1 MTPVRSTVKSLCRRG
16 AALGS
21 VAIVALLAMMAVPGV
36 AFAAEWYEPTPA
48 PGAVV
53 GNQNIVIAYASDP
66 VNPIV
71 SGKLVINGFECTPLQ
86 VYIDPLFTSLS
97 FDPSQPG
104 AFPSP
109 LPTGVNNAVAT
120 VTLLDG
126 STSEYAWSYTV
137 DAPPAVVSVSPA
149 EGQLVTYSQAP
160 TITVT
165 VSDPDDTS
173 FSAVNGFI
181 MRVDGSNVTPIWNG
195 ATQTYTYKRTFP
207 PLPPWPNNT
216 THTVV
221 FNVGDAAG
229 NVVSKTWSF
238 TVDTSP
244 DSTKPLLSGPAPA
257 PGSTTAPRPTLSI
270 NATDNRP
277 GNLTV
282 RFTIDGTEVYSGANP
297 QGVTSWTPTS
307 DLAAGT
313 HQVVATAADAAGN
326 VSDPTTWSFTVED
339 TMVIKHTTTTAFTS
353 CSECHSSLLTT
364 EHTNHGF
371 DCNTCHGAGASQTV
385 KDAIANNDT
394 ACGACHASADHAS
407 LHDGG
412 IPSTNCAQCHQANI
426 SAEHGNDC
434 DKCHQSTDSKVV
446 AAIAGHVV
454 TCTACHPTYHN
465 GGQPYSGAADPSQG
479 AQTYVYMKWGDI
491 KAPEVLANTGSPHGG
506 YVTTSVKCAVCHS
519 THRAAPGKDAAG
531 TVVAD
536 TLLRFKASDSCGYCH
551 VAAGS
556 TVVDPVYGGV
566 WPIPAEA
573 GHALASPTCGECH
586 ASVHGANA
594 ETIPPVAGLLLKTKV
609 AEEIASRAYEGLD
622 YNTSIID
629 RVTAI
634 EASAVAAGYGAD
646 PKVTGFNVSEYNSL
660 STNAIRQQAVGVFCG
675 GCHIGSYAGTVAGAR
690 AGAES
695 GTLLGTSPYSGH
707 RTMAAAT
714 DNWNATGA
722 ISSGGTGATP
732 GTGFKIADV
741 AAQDCKG
748 CHDSYNGFGTGTKAF
763 PHNWGTAGDEPL
775 ELVGGVF
782 ENQSMTWLLAA
793 PDSSAEPT
801 RNGGAI
807 GKAGHAGPAGGTLSD
822 GVCLKCH
829 KWTDGGVGASF

>member
-1 MTPVRSTVKSLCRRG
+1 MKEITRMQLNFLGGKMKKTLAIAVLIAVFMMAFGSVAYAAGAMWNFEKDHGGVTGSVFMDPNGPTTNNPGGTALDSRGRPARLNAGVTYANAYQRG
-16 AALGS
+16 AAGS
-21 VAIVALLAMMAVPGV
+21 GNMYGSTTNTLVVAGT
-36 AFAAEWYEPTPA
+36 FASDLVSGTAGQTYYKVTTVTSPA
-48 PGAVV
+48 PGTVGIMGPGRYVYLSWWAV
-53 GNQNIVIAYASDP
+53 
-66 VNPIV
+66 
-71 SGKLVINGFECTPLQ
+71 
-86 VYIDPLFTSLS
+86 DPL
-97 FDPSQPG
+97 
-104 AFPSP
+104 
-109 LPTGVNNAVAT
+109 
-120 VTLLDG
+120 
-126 STSEYAWSYTV
+126 
-137 DAPPAVVSVSPA
+137 DARHV
-149 EGQLVTYSQAP
+149 
-160 TITVT
+160 
-165 VSDPDDTS
+165 
-173 FSAVNGFI
+173 
-181 MRVDGSNVTPIWNG
+181 
-195 ATQTYTYKRTFP
+195 
-207 PLPPWPNNT
+207 
-216 THTVV
+216 
-221 FNVGDAAG
+221 
-229 NVVSKTWSF
+229 
-238 TVDTSP
+238 VDT
-244 DSTKPLLSGPAPA
+244 
-257 PGSTTAPRPTLSI
+257 
-270 NATDNRP
+270 
-277 GNLTV
+277 
-282 RFTIDGTEVYSGANP
+282 
-297 QGVTSWTPTS
+297 
-307 DLAAGT
+307 
-313 HQVVATAADAAGN
+313 
-326 VSDPTTWSFTVED
+326 
-339 TMVIKHTTTTAFTS
+339 
-353 CSECHSSLLTT
+353 
-364 EHTNHGF
+364 
-371 DCNTCHGAGASQTV
+371 
-385 KDAIANNDT
+385 
-394 ACGACHASADHAS
+394 
-407 LHDGG
+407 
-412 IPSTNCAQCHQANI
+412 
-426 SAEHGNDC
+426 
-434 DKCHQSTDSKVV
+434 
-446 AAIAGHVV
+446 
-454 TCTACHPTYHN
+454 
-465 GGQPYSGAADPSQG
+465 
-479 AQTYVYMKWGDI
+479 
-491 KAPEVLANTGSPHGG
+491 ANTGISPHGG
-506 YVTTSVKCAVCHS
+506 YTTTSIKCAVCHVV
-519 THRAAPGKDAAG
+519 HAAAPGKDAAG

-646 PKVTGFNVSEYNSL
+646 SKVTGFNVSEYNSL